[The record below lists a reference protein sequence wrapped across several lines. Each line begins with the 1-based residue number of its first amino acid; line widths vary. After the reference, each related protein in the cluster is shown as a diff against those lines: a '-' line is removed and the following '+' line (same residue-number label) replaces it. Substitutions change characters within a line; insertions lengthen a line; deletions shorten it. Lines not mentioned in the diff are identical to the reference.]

1 MKKVNLAEKY
11 KLFSEHWSPKIVGEL
26 NGQVIKIAKVRGE
39 FVWHKHDD
47 EDEFFLVNK
56 GQMIIRLRDQ
66 DIELRQ
72 GEFFIVPRGME
83 HKPIAVEEA
92 EILMFEPAGTLNTG
106 NVRDQR
112 TIDEVER
119 I

>member
-1 MKKVNLAEKY
+1 
-11 KLFSEHWSPKIVGEL
+11 
-26 NGQVIKIAKVRGE
+26 
-39 FVWHKHDD
+39 
-47 EDEFFLVNK
+47 
-56 GQMIIRLRDQ
+56 MIIRLRDQ

>member
-1 MKKVNLAEKY
+1 MRKVNLTEKFG
-11 KLFSEHWSPKIVGEL
+11 LFSEQWSPKIIGEL
-26 NGQVIKIAKVRGE
+26 NGQVIKIAKIKGE

-56 GQMIIRLRDQ
+56 GKMTIQLPDQ
-66 DIELRQ
+66 TIELKQ
-72 GEFFIVPRGME
+72 GEFVIVPRGIE
-83 HKPIAVEEA
+83 HKPIAEEEA

-106 NVRDQR
+106 DVRDQR
-112 TIDEVER
+112 TIDELDY